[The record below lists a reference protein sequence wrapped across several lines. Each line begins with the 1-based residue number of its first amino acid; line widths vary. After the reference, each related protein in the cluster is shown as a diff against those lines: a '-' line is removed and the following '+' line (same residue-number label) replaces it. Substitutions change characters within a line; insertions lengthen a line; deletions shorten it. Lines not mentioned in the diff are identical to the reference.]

1 MTGGEFLDQAGY
13 SRELISGEGIR
24 NDQHSTVGALVIEE
38 SNREPDEIIPVSGHQ
53 TSFLCG
59 CKLELSLV
67 RCLAHPG
74 LMSTECID
82 STSSK
87 DFGNLG
93 AEVFIQ
99 VKLHD
104 DDLIKG

>member
-1 MTGGEFLDQAGY
+1 MKGGEFLNQAGD
-13 SRELISGEGIR
+13 SRELISWEGIR
-24 NDQHSTVGALVIEE
+24 NDEHSTVGALVVEE

-53 TSFLCG
+53 TSFLYC
-59 CKLELSLV
+59 CKLELLLV

-74 LMSTECID
+74 LMNTKCID

-87 DFGNLG
+87 YFGNLG
-93 AEVFIQ
+93 AEVFIE